1 MNIHELNYA
10 LCIAK
15 HQNLTKAA
23 RELFISQPTLSKHL
37 KKLEREL
44 GIKLFARIDNR
55 YIPTYAGSRYLEY
68 ASRMIALKQDWEKE
82 LFELSTLNDGELHV
96 AIPLMRSSCMI
107 PYILPAF
114 HKMHPNIR
122 VQIFEETYAIQE
134 CLLKNTSIDFA
145 IFNETREN
153 PKLTYEFLG
162 KEPILLAVSPDHPLA
177 SNIFDD
183 LDAVCKDNKKHPYP
197 SVNWEA
203 IKDEKFILHF
213 PEQNTGAITE
223 RLLNKHHITPKVPF
237 YTRNTQAALLLVMK
251 NQGICFAPE
260 TYIRNMTFEKP
271 PVCFSLEDEDAF
283 TSTVLAY
290 RKGAYLT
297 SYAEDFIELVKG
309 YFR

>member
-44 GIKLFARIDNR
+44 GIKLFARIDNC
-55 YIPTYAGSRYLEY
+55 YIPTYAGSRYLDY
-68 ASRMIALKQDWEKE
+68 ASRMLALQQDWEKE
-82 LFELSTLNDGELHV
+82 LFELSSFNDGELHV
-96 AIPLMRSSCMI
+96 AIPLMRSSCMV

-114 HKMHPNIR
+114 HKMHPKIR
-122 VQIFEETYAIQE
+122 VHILEETYAIQE
-134 CLLKNTSIDFA
+134 CLLKDSSVDFA
-145 IFNETREN
+145 IFNETAPN
-153 PKLTYEFLG
+153 PKLSYESLG

-177 SNIFDD
+177 ADVSCETGNE
-183 LDAVCKDNKKHPYP
+183 NMYP
-197 SVNWEA
+197 SVDWEA
-203 IKDEKFILHF
+203 VKDEHFILHF
-213 PEQNTGAITE
+213 PEQNTGAITA
-223 RLLNKHHITPKVPF
+223 RLLDKHHITPKVPF
-237 YTRNTQAALLLVMK
+237 YTRNTQAALLLMMK

-260 TYIRNMTFEKP
+260 TYIRSMAFEKP

-297 SYAEDFIELVKG
+297 SYAEDFIQLAKE
-309 YFR
+309 YFQ